1 MKSKS
6 KATKVY
12 ILVNVPN
19 GVPYGGEWESS
30 KRVAKKHLT
39 IEKNNQD
46 PDDTTMYT
54 VILEATVSPVELKK
68 LKAMK
73 TLYKISRHKDDLARV
88 KSRLVDPRQP

>member
-19 GVPYGGEWESS
+19 GVSYGGEWESS

-88 KSRLVDPRQP
+88 KSRLVDPRRS